1 MVKPLN
7 ILRSF
12 FYTEITNLFLK
23 FSKKIYLEGRYKNW
37 DEALKASKNNYFS
50 KKIIKKVKVNC
61 IKSLQSKYT
70 YERDGVIL
78 NKNKSEEDNIIKLY
92 RKYFLSFSKVCR
104 ILDVGGG
111 TGSIYFKNQDYIE
124 KNKKINWVI
133 FDQNQIVS
141 FVKKKIKNKQLK
153 FVSNLS
159 FKNKN
164 KYQVILMQSSLQY
177 FSNPYDLLDKLVK
190 LNSRFIIIDEIPLTN
205 NQSDEITIQYNP
217 KKIYPVNYPLHIL
230 SEKKIKNYLKQ
241 KNFILICE
249 KNCSTGIGGYNY
261 KCLVFIKR

>member
-50 KKIIKKVKVNC
+50 KKIIKKVKVNF

-78 NKNKSEEDNIIKLY
+78 NKNKFEEDNIIKLY
-92 RKYFLSFSKVCR
+92 RKYFLSFGKVCR

-153 FVSNLS
+153 FISNLS
-159 FKNKN
+159 FKKKN
-164 KYQVILMQSSLQY
+164 KYHIILMQSSLQY

-190 LNSRFIIIDEIPLTN
+190 FNPRFIIIDEIPLTN
-205 NQSDEITIQYNP
+205 NQLDEITVQYNP

-230 SEKKIKNYLKQ
+230 SKKKIKNYLKQ
-241 KNFILICE
+241 KNFILTYE

-261 KCLVFIKR
+261 KCLVFIKK